1 MRLGRLL
8 LAGRRAAA
16 VSVAATALL
25 LLSGLTTAP
34 LLAQDASGSSYRS
47 GRFLIELRGK
57 LGLDFGG
64 EIYQNFKDQNR
75 TLPVGPT
82 TALSGDATAIALSY
96 LSRQSAPE
104 AELESIGGA
113 LGVEYAIWDWLGIG
127 LDLGH
132 TSLSLKDVRVID
144 NGTELGF
151 VPIAL
156 LTGQRN
162 ISGELL
168 FPFLTQEL
176 RDYDRISRADLR
188 LAIHPLGFGAGPTG
202 AVDPYLS
209 LIGGYG
215 RTKENRFDAVRYGA
229 AFGLRYFVADWFY
242 VVGEIAWVNNEI
254 SGEVDTSTGIFSSS
268 SEFSGNLRETSAQ
281 LGFGFSL

>member
-1 MRLGRLL
+1 MACIAAWS
-8 LAGRRAAA
+8 LAAGPL
-16 VSVAATALL
+16 VAR
-25 LLSGLTTAP
+25 
-34 LLAQDASGSSYRS
+34 DASSHGYRS
-47 GRFLIELRGK
+47 GRFLLELRGK
-57 LGLDFGG
+57 YGLNFGG
-64 EIYQNFKDQNR
+64 EIHQNFIDQNR

-104 AELESIGGA
+104 AELESIGGVLSA
-113 LGVEYAIWDWLGIG
+113 EYALWDWLGVG

-132 TSLSLKDVRVID
+132 TSLSLKNVRVID

-156 LTGQRN
+156 LTGSN
-162 ISGELL
+162 ITGGELL
-168 FPFLTQEL
+168 FPFIVQDLG
-176 RDYDRISRADLR
+176 DYDRISRADLR
-188 LAIHPLGFGAGPTG
+188 LAIHPLGLGTPTG
-202 AVDPYLS
+202 AMDPYLS

-215 RTKENRFDAVRYGA
+215 RTKENRFDSVRYGA
-229 AFGLRYFVADWFY
+229 ALGLRYFVADWFY